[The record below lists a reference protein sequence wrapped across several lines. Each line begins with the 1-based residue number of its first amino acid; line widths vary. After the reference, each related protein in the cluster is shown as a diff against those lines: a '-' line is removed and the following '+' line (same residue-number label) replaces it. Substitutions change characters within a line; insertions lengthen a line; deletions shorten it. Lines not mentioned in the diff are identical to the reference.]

1 MSDPLIKNND
11 RDINGGE
18 NTLIQQRRQQANISD
33 DRPVSALA
41 LSGGGI
47 RSATFCL
54 GLVRA
59 LAANKVLR
67 RFDFLSTV
75 SGGGYFG
82 GMLGRLYNEDQ
93 QAEAVEEG
101 LAEKR
106 SFLLWWLRNNG
117 RYLAPAGFR
126 DVSQAMA
133 YTLRGLLASH
143 FEAAT
148 VILFLAA
155 LMFFPGLL
163 LTGFSP
169 ASDAAPAWLGLMLIP
184 LACALWQICAWWII
198 RPAGGKGDSTA
209 KGRYQDYYSTISV
222 PLVTL
227 ALLLAWHFSPHMV
240 YRDKSIWLGPIVLLF
255 SCLPLAAKLVQDF
268 CALNITTLSV
278 PEQRLIRTKKLA
290 VALLA
295 ALACLFFYGASEF
308 CYWIKVRANFL
319 IFLTALALLP
329 PAISL
334 LRHWVKPP
342 TKNPAKKKPV
352 AGIIN
357 QIGYLFLLALF
368 LTWATVLLILLT
380 ELYIPEKSSGYP
392 ALLMDAF
399 FLALMAVYFW
409 LTRRRVDVLNLSS
422 MHNLYRARLERAYIS
437 VGNYFR
443 PNRPETADARFP
455 LTLLSAY
462 ERNRVGENQKW
473 RITDVQPGDD
483 VLLRDYHPHRYGGP
497 LHLINCCIN
506 QTVDDRTG
514 NFNADRKG
522 IALTLSPLGIETG
535 THLPLA
541 TDWQEEHLSKWLAIS
556 GAALGTGMGSNTR
569 TGTAAL
575 LFTSAIRLG
584 YWNENL
590 FARKHQRIATT
601 AEKQDR
607 PKREIKPEKF
617 PHLRALL
624 GEMLAFFPG
633 MNSSLWYVSDGGHF
647 DNTGV
652 YALLKRRVPLIVLA
666 DCGAD
671 PDYGYEDIENL
682 VRKAHIDYATR
693 IEFLDSDAVEPT
705 MSALFTTPD
714 LLNKRENPA
723 PFMLARIVY
732 PDQEDYAALIVVK
745 PHLIENLGLDTER
758 YADRQP
764 AFPQQ
769 PTSDQFFD
777 ENQWEACHELGLKM
791 GERLSGEI
799 LDKTLGWVNT
809 AHGDIGR

>member
-1 MSDPLIKNND
+1 MSEPLINNNGQD
-11 RDINGGE
+11 TQRDE
-18 NTLIQQRRQQANISD
+18 DALIQHRRQQANVSA

-67 RFDFLSTV
+67 RFDYLSTV

-82 GMLGRLYNEDQ
+82 GTLGRLYNEDQ
-93 QAEAVEEG
+93 KAEAVEAG

-126 DVSQAMA
+126 DTSRAMA

-148 VILFLAA
+148 VMLFLAA

-169 ASDAAPAWLGLMLIP
+169 ASKPAPVWIGLMLIP
-184 LACALWQICAWWII
+184 LACALWQMSAWWII
-198 RPAGGKGDSTA
+198 RPAGGGDDGTT
-209 KGRYQDYYSTISV
+209 KGRYQDYYTTLSV

-227 ALLLAWHFSPHMV
+227 ALLLAYGFSPHMV
-240 YRDKSIWLGPIVLLF
+240 YRDKPIGLGMGVLLF
-255 SCLPLAAKLVQDF
+255 SCLPLAAKLVQDC
-268 CALNITTLSV
+268 CAFKITTLSV
-278 PEQRLIRTKKLA
+278 ARQRLIRTRKLA

-295 ALACLFFYGASEF
+295 ALACLFCYGATEF

-319 IFLTALALLP
+319 TFLTVLALLP

-352 AGIIN
+352 ANIIN
-357 QIGYLFLLALF
+357 QIGYLLLLALF
-368 LTWATVLLILLT
+368 LSWSTILLILFT
-380 ELYIPEKSSGYP
+380 DLYIPEKSSGLP
-392 ALLMDAF
+392 ALLMDIV
-399 FLALMAVYFW
+399 FLTLMAVYFW

-422 MHNLYRARLERAYIS
+422 LHNLYRARLERAWIS

-443 PNRPETADARFP
+443 PGRPETNGARFP
-455 LTLLSAY
+455 LSLLSDY
-462 ERNRVGENQKW
+462 QRDRIGENQKW

-483 VLLRDYHPHRYGGP
+483 VLLRDYHPHRFGGP

-506 QTVDDRTG
+506 QTVDDRTD

-522 IALTLSPLGIETG
+522 MALTLGPLGIETG
-535 THLPLA
+535 TQLPQGI
-541 TDWQEEHLSKWLAIS
+541 DWEEEHLSKWLAIS

-590 FARKHQRIATT
+590 LIRKRKYIATT
-601 AEKQDR
+601 AEKLDR
-607 PKREIKPEKF
+607 HDRKIKPETF
-617 PHLRALL
+617 PHLRALI

-671 PDYGYEDIENL
+671 PDYHYEDVENL
-682 VRKAHIDYATR
+682 VRKARIDYATR
-693 IEFLDSDAVEPT
+693 IEFLDNSVVEP
-705 MSALFTTPD
+705 ALAGRFTTPD
-714 LLNKRENPA
+714 LLTQRENPA
-723 PFMLARIVY
+723 PFMLARICY
-732 PDQEDYAALIVVK
+732 PDREDYAALIVVK
-745 PHLIENLGLDTER
+745 PHLIADLGLDTER
-758 YADRQP
+758 YAARQP

-777 ENQWEACHELGLKM
+777 ENQWEACHTLGWKM
-791 GERLSGEI
+791 GEWLSEEI
-799 LDKTLGWVNT
+799 LDKAPGWVN
-809 AHGDIGR
+809 AVRREAGE